1 MLVCQILNRQRVS
14 KTILVKRLYFFSI
27 RSFAGPFLATFA
39 ISMFMLVMQFFWK
52 YIDDLMGK
60 GLEVNII
67 IELLFYVSAGLIPLA
82 LPLAILLS
90 SVMTFGNLS
99 ENNELTAL
107 KSSGL
112 SLYRIIQPLFMLV
125 IVIALFT
132 FYFSN
137 YVIPVANLKWHTL
150 IWDIQNTK
158 ISAVVT
164 PGVYNHE
171 FEGYA
176 IKVDEGDNNEFKG
189 ILIHDHTI
197 PTEIKTVRAKSGKMY
212 KSENG
217 KVLFFELHDG
227 FMSEELEPITP
238 KKLPNGTIHRAKS
251 NHPARKSTFKYATY
265 KINLSGFEMQ
275 KTNEEFLTDKHEMLN
290 VFQINSATDSIRKK
304 SRYFLDNF
312 TKSIQSQHPYFNAR
326 HYVKQKKAQVEVEKD
341 EDEDAEIDVAPRNA
355 VTFDSLSYREK
366 VEAINKAKS
375 SIRNINRNMDGQIQF
390 IDNMDKDL
398 DSYMVEFNRKFALT
412 VSIIVLFFIGAPLG
426 AIVGRGGF
434 GAPVV
439 IAALLFML
447 YYVLIS
453 IGDSL
458 SESGTISPWLGMWF
472 SAFILAPIA
481 FFVTRA
487 AAMDTPI
494 NSREYWSKIFKR
506 KRRKA

>member
-1 MLVCQILNRQRVS
+1 
-14 KTILVKRLYFFSI
+14 
-27 RSFAGPFLATFA
+27 
-39 ISMFMLVMQFFWK
+39 MFMLVMQFFWK

-60 GLEVNII
+60 GIELSVIV
-67 IELLFYVSAGLIPLA
+67 ELLFYVSAGLIPLA

-90 SVMTFGNLS
+90 SVMTLGNLS

-112 SLYRIIQPLFMLV
+112 SLYRIIKPLFALVLV
-125 IVIALFT
+125 IAAFT

-176 IKVDEGDNNEFKG
+176 IKVDEGDDSGFKG
-189 ILIHDHTI
+189 ILIHDHTL
-197 PTEIKTVRAKSGKMY
+197 PTEVKTIRAKSGKMF
-212 KSENG
+212 KSKNG
-217 KVLFFELHDG
+217 KVLFFELRNG
-227 FMSEELEPITP
+227 FVSEELEPTTP
-238 KKLPNGTIHRAKS
+238 KKLPNGKIHRSKS
-251 NHPARKSTFKYATY
+251 NHPARKSTFDYATY

-275 KTNEEFLTDKHEMLN
+275 KTKDDFFTDKHEMLN
-290 VFQINSATDSIRKK
+290 VFQINEATDSIRRK
-304 SRYFLDNF
+304 SRYFLNNF
-312 TKSIQSQHPYFNAR
+312 MQSIKSSHPYFNGLSYTSKE
-326 HYVKQKKAQVEVEKD
+326 HVKVTVE
-341 EDEDAEIDVAPRNA
+341 EDEDLAN
-355 VTFDSLSYREK
+355 LSENPIVFEELTYQQK
-366 VEAINKAKS
+366 VDALNKSKS
-375 SIRNINRNMDGQIQF
+375 IIRTIKRNMDGQIKF
-390 IDNMDKDL
+390 MENMTRDL

-412 VSIIVLFFIGAPLG
+412 VSIIILFFIGAPLG

-453 IGDSL
+453 VGDNL
-458 SESGTISPWLGMWF
+458 AQAQTVPPWLGMWF

-481 FFVTRA
+481 FFVSRA
-487 AAMDTPI
+487 AALDLPI
-494 NSREYWSKIFKR
+494 NSSEYWLKIF
-506 KRRKA
+506 RRKSA

>member
-1 MLVCQILNRQRVS
+1 M
-14 KTILVKRLYFFSI
+14 KRLYVFSI

-60 GLEVNII
+60 G
-67 IELLFYVSAGLIPLA
+67 IELSVVLELIFYASAGLIPLA

-125 IVIALFT
+125 LVIAAFT

-137 YVIPVANLKWHTL
+137 YVIPVANLKWHTI

-158 ISAVVT
+158 ISAVIT

-171 FEGYA
+171 FTGYA
-176 IKVDEGDNNEFKG
+176 IKVDEGEDNEFKG
-189 ILIHDHTI
+189 ILIHDHTL
-197 PTEIKTVRAKSGKMY
+197 PNEIKTVRAKSGKLY
-212 KSENG
+212 KAVNG
-217 KVLFFELHDG
+217 KVLFFELKDG
-227 FMSEELEPITP
+227 YVTEELEPVTP
-238 KKLPNGTIHRAKS
+238 KKLPNGTIHRSKG
-251 NHPARKSTFKYATY
+251 NHPARKSTFEYAQY
-265 KINLSGFEMQ
+265 KINLDGFEMQ
-275 KTNEEFLTDKHEMLN
+275 KTTDDFLKNKHEMLN
-290 VFQINSATDSIRKK
+290 VFQISHATDSIRDK

-312 TKSIQSQHPYFNAR
+312 TQKIKSQHAYFNAVD
-326 HYVKQKKAQVEVEKD
+326 YDENTAVKVKGTVDKGDSKDELKQPTPPTRAVNFNKLTLEQKKA
-341 EDEDAEIDVAPRNA
+341 
-355 VTFDSLSYREK
+355 
-366 VEAINKAKS
+366 AINRARS
-375 SIRNINRNMDGQIQF
+375 NVRAITRNIPDQIVF
-390 IDNMDKDL
+390 IDNIEIDMDG
-398 DSYMVEFNRKFALT
+398 YMVEFNRKFALA
-412 VSIIVLFFIGAPLG
+412 VSVIILFFIGAPLG

-453 IGDSL
+453 VGDSMAQAR
-458 SESGTISPWLGMWF
+458 TVPPWLGMWF

-487 AAMDTPI
+487 AAKDIPI
-494 NSREYWSKIFKR
+494 NSGEYWRKLFRR
-506 KRRKA
+506 KRS

>member
-1 MLVCQILNRQRVS
+1 
-14 KTILVKRLYFFSI
+14 
-27 RSFAGPFLATFA
+27 
-39 ISMFMLVMQFFWK
+39 MFMLIMQFFWK

-60 GLEVNII
+60 GLEVSII
-67 IELLFYVSAGLIPLA
+67 VELLFYVSAGLIPLA

-112 SLYRIIQPLFMLV
+112 SLYRIIQPLFMFV
-125 IVIALFT
+125 ILIAMFT

-158 ISAVVT
+158 ISAALT
-164 PGVYNHE
+164 PGVYNTE
-171 FEGYA
+171 FEGYS
-176 IKVDEGDNNEFKG
+176 IKVDEGKDNEFKG
-189 ILIHDHTI
+189 ILIHDHTL
-197 PTEIKTVRAKSGKMY
+197 PTEIKTIRAESGKMY
-212 KSENG
+212 KSKNG
-217 KVLFFELHDG
+217 KVLFFKLRNG
-227 FMSEELEPITP
+227 FVTEELEPVTP
-238 KKLPNGTIHRAKS
+238 KRLPNGNIHRAKS
-251 NHPARKSTFKYATY
+251 NHPARKSTFEYAYY

-275 KTNEEFLTDKHEMLN
+275 KTDEDFLTDKHEMLN
-290 VFQINSATDSIRKK
+290 VFQINDATDSIRKK

-312 TKSIQSQHPYFNAR
+312 TKSLQSQHPYFNSVNYDPTKQAR
-326 HYVKQKKAQVEVEKD
+326 VSVDIDDVKDTIPAH
-341 EDEDAEIDVAPRNA
+341 A
-355 VTFDSLSYREK
+355 VTFNQLPYQEK
-366 VEAINKAKS
+366 LNAINKARS
-375 SIRNINRNMDGQIQF
+375 SIRTINRNLDGQINF
-390 IDNMDKDL
+390 IENMGRDL

-412 VSIIVLFFIGAPLG
+412 VSILVLFFIGAPLG

-434 GAPVV
+434 GAPVI

-453 IGDSL
+453 IGDNL
-458 SESGTISPWLGMWF
+458 AQAGTLSPWLGMWF
-472 SAFILAPIA
+472 SAFTLAPIA

-494 NSREYWSKIFKR
+494 NSGEYWRKKFRRKR
-506 KRRKA
+506 KA